1 MIPWLNWS
9 SLKEPI
15 NNNSLMTMMWNCQKL
30 TWVGKKV
37 IGLWRGINSKQLVI
51 YIVSAIIWLNRR
63 DKGFRIW
70 SMEYQFN
77 HLLNCHKWKDLWVGG
92 LMKVL
97 KSTGNSVETI
107 KETKFKLILW
117 SIKQLFQKIPYF
129 AKKLNSKSC
138 DKK

>member
-1 MIPWLNWS
+1 
-9 SLKEPI
+9 
-15 NNNSLMTMMWNCQKL
+15 
-30 TWVGKKV
+30 
-37 IGLWRGINSKQLVI
+37 
-51 YIVSAIIWLNRR
+51 
-63 DKGFRIW
+63 
-70 SMEYQFN
+70 
-77 HLLNCHKWKDLWVGG
+77 
-92 LMKVL
+92 MKVL